1 MSVGRNAKQ
10 AIVFLRSFYR
20 DLQSL
25 MVSCEQQ
32 LGEQGWKPPASSQIG
47 ELSNSLR
54 KPHRWVLDSV
64 FRSFLRTD
72 KPTEALLIVVLLSVK
87 QFEDAQVL
95 AIHGQF
101 DKPAKHERI
110 WHRWTNGSRM
120 LDFLATDPGTT
131 EVLKDVY
138 SDGALPDA
146 SKVHGFLVPLDKLT
160 DEESLH
166 TLLIEPLL
174 KLP

>member
-10 AIVFLRSFYR
+10 AIVFLKSFYR
-20 DLQSL
+20 DVQSL
-25 MVSCEQQ
+25 MVACEQQ
-32 LGEQGWKPPASSQIG
+32 LGEHGWKPPPSSQIG

-64 FRSFLRTD
+64 FRSFIQTD
-72 KPTEALLIVVLLSVK
+72 GSREALVILVLLNMK
-87 QFEDAQVL
+87 QFDDAQVL
-95 AIHGQF
+95 AVRGHF

-110 WHRWTNGSRM
+110 WNSWTNATRM
-120 LDFLATDPGTT
+120 IEFLMTEPGTT
-131 EVLKDVY
+131 EIPADAYKDA
-138 SDGALPDA
+138 ALPDA
-146 SKVHGFLVPLDKLT
+146 SRANGFLVPLDKLT
-160 DEESLH
+160 DEQALH